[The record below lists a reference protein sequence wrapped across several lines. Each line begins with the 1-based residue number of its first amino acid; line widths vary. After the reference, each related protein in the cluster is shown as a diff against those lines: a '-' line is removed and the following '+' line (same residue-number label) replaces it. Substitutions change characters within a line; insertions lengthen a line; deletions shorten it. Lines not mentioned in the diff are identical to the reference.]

1 MLLQGGIYVFNL
13 FDSFSAGLSLLFIV
27 FLELIVVAWI
37 YGEWR
42 VLFGKNVV
50 SWPVFEKCREH
61 SFCLVRVFGF
71 WKHKVGTNGII
82 LLRG

>member
-42 VLFGKNVV
+42 ILFRKTSKSLAIVLKVYSTQLRLN
-50 SWPVFEKCREH
+50 K
-61 SFCLVRVFGF
+61 SF
-71 WKHKVGTNGII
+71 W
-82 LLRG
+82 LLGP

>member
-1 MLLQGGIYVFNL
+1 MYQAWSFQLTVSAFAFQGGIYVFNL

-42 VLFGKNVV
+42 ILVGKTFY
-50 SWPVFEKCREH
+50 SSVFK
-61 SFCLVRVFGF
+61 
-71 WKHKVGTNGII
+71 I
-82 LLRG
+82 

>member
-1 MLLQGGIYVFNL
+1 MFNL

-42 VLFGKNVV
+42 DFVV
-50 SWPVFEKCREH
+50 KMFYPGQ
-61 SFCLVRVFGF
+61 CLKRVGQ
-71 WKHKVGTNGII
+71 TA
-82 LLRG
+82 LAL

>member
-1 MLLQGGIYVFNL
+1 MFNL

-42 VLFGKNVV
+42 GLVV
-50 SWPVFEKCREH
+50 KTFYPGRSVFEKRRAG
-61 SFCLVRVFGF
+61 SFGLVRIFGL
-71 WKHKVGTNGII
+71 WKHKVDKWHRFT
-82 LLRG
+82 

>member
-1 MLLQGGIYVFNL
+1 MFNL

-42 VLFGKNVV
+42 VLF
-50 SWPVFEKCREH
+50 EKTFYPGQCLESVEH
-61 SFCLVRVFGF
+61 TASA
-71 WKHKVGTNGII
+71 
-82 LLRG
+82 

>member
-1 MLLQGGIYVFNL
+1 MFNL

-42 VLFGKNVV
+42 GLVV
-50 SWPVFEKCREH
+50 Y
-61 SFCLVRVFGF
+61 
-71 WKHKVGTNGII
+71 
-82 LLRG
+82 

>member
-1 MLLQGGIYVFNL
+1 VFNL

-42 VLFGKNVV
+42 VLLFEGLVIDIKATML
-50 SWPVFEKCREH
+50 SVFSPTRY
-61 SFCLVRVFGF
+61 LDV
-71 WKHKVGTNGII
+71 
-82 LLRG
+82 